1 MRRGKRRSDSSAN
14 DLKKYRHSKR
24 MGCLRLQPE
33 AQKLIRVVLDK
44 RFKRAE
50 INRLM

>member
-1 MRRGKRRSDSSAN
+1 MAPPPYKGGVAAASADGVVVSRPDRSVPPI
-14 DLKKYRHSKR
+14 LVHV
-24 MGCLRLQPE
+24 M
-33 AQKLIRVVLDK
+33 LDK